1 LNVPL
6 PGDLQITKDKFGD
19 ITEQLKS
26 EFSLKFGDYH
36 EWMDDSQMFQIFFHI
51 DIAGFSDEA
60 NIQQCCGSA
69 KRLPTQ

>member
-1 LNVPL
+1 LNLPL
-6 PGDLQITKDKFGD
+6 PGDLQIMKDKFGD

-36 EWMDDSQMFQIFFHI
+36 KWMDDSQMSQNFFHI
-51 DIAGFSDEA
+51 DITGFSDEA

-69 KRLPTQ
+69 